1 MKRDII
7 GDIFLGG
14 VLLSLLFLFS
24 FPVYFAYTGIQ
35 VRPIELN
42 ERLMSV
48 CFLMA
53 LVLTTIWACWKKKVW
68 VIVGLATFGVMAYLP
83 KWFLPMVEDHITK
96 NGSDF
101 MYSSLSALLNRIYE
115 LVHAPFAGSIGLI
128 GEKQAQHL
136 PEKILPVCVISYI
149 LANIFRYYKN
159 AFVAERKQKKDFAHF
174 RRNTEARK
182 AVQGVTDGV
191 REAPMPLGTVVMNEK
206 AEIEQ
211 EVYTGRET
219 TLVDDATV
227 ETKKLSVDAKT
238 AEVPV
243 ISAAE
248 EETRRIGTEPRTPA
262 IETNEE
268 ETRRIGMAALSTTEE
283 NAEAEAGEET
293 KVIELAA
300 HAPTSQ
306 VEETKVIELAAHA
319 PTSQTE
325 TEETKVIELAAH
337 APTSQVEETKVI
349 ELAEHAPTSRVDETV
364 EAEPGEQSPETG
376 AENASGEP
384 VRDETALDFPDVR
397 GEAEKIDVFA
407 DIKDLD

>member
-1 MKRDII
+1 
-7 GDIFLGG
+7 
-14 VLLSLLFLFS
+14 
-24 FPVYFAYTGIQ
+24 
-35 VRPIELN
+35 
-42 ERLMSV
+42 
-48 CFLMA
+48 
-53 LVLTTIWACWKKKVW
+53 
-68 VIVGLATFGVMAYLP
+68 
-83 KWFLPMVEDHITK
+83 
-96 NGSDF
+96 
-101 MYSSLSALLNRIYE
+101 
-115 LVHAPFAGSIGLI
+115 
-128 GEKQAQHL
+128 
-136 PEKILPVCVISYI
+136 
-149 LANIFRYYKN
+149 
-159 AFVAERKQKKDFAHF
+159 
-174 RRNTEARK
+174 
-182 AVQGVTDGV
+182 
-191 REAPMPLGTVVMNEK
+191 
-206 AEIEQ
+206 
-211 EVYTGRET
+211 
-219 TLVDDATV
+219 
-227 ETKKLSVDAKT
+227 
-238 AEVPV
+238 
-243 ISAAE
+243 
-248 EETRRIGTEPRTPA
+248 
-262 IETNEE
+262 
-268 ETRRIGMAALSTTEE
+268 MAALSTTEE